1 MLYTVQHGGSGTL
14 PHCGPLQGLCTDGLS
29 ALQAVMLSLALEQR
43 QAFLFLKTNCALSR
57 EGTSCP
63 RRQWW
68 TADSRLKGG
77 VSIAEDSISGISY
90 FFDLQIMGKEFAN
103 FLKLNSLL
111 HWQTENL
118 HQIIW
123 EFNCWRRLHGG
134 SATFFNS
141 YEGGKKK
148 ISVHQPAWLSNA
160 SNFKID

>member
-1 MLYTVQHGGSGTL
+1 MQSGPGTKTSL
-14 PHCGPLQGLCTDGLS
+14 SILKNQLCSEQG
-29 ALQAVMLSLALEQR
+29 
-43 QAFLFLKTNCALSR
+43 
-57 EGTSCP
+57 
-63 RRQWW
+63 RQWW

-123 EFNCWRRLHGG
+123 EFNC
-134 SATFFNS
+134 
-141 YEGGKKK
+141 
-148 ISVHQPAWLSNA
+148 
-160 SNFKID
+160 